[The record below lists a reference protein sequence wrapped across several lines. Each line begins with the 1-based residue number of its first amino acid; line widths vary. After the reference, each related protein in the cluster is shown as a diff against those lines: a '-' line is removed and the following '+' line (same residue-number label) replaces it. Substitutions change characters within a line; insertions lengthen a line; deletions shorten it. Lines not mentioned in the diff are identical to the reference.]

1 MRDAHRMREKYD
13 LSLDSR
19 QVVSLLIG
27 GIVVLGAVFVL
38 GVLVGKKLAGAPR
51 ADHGPDLLTALDHKS
66 DALERA
72 RAAPPLTFQD
82 ELTRPTPPAP
92 VVVRPPATSPASAP
106 ATAAAT
112 PARAPG
118 MPAPAASAIAPAAT
132 PVATVA
138 RPLAATGPAT
148 PAATAP
154 PASAASSSAS
164 SKPAATMARGPSATT
179 PATPTAT
186 PAPASATSSPA
197 PGKPA
202 APGRAAPVTTVAT
215 ATAVEP
221 KSEAARPAHTES
233 VATRTAPAAAAH
245 SAPKVPEAT
254 SATGAFTLQLGAS
267 PSRDDAERQASR
279 LREKGYAPYIVS
291 AEVPGK
297 GTWYR
302 VRMGSFPTKDAA
314 TRYLQDFKR
323 ETQAEAFVASTR

>member
-1 MRDAHRMREKYD
+1 MRDTHRMREKYD

-38 GVLVGKKLAGAPR
+38 GVLVGKKLAGTPHTDR
-51 ADHGPDLLTALDHKS
+51 APDLLTALDHKS

-72 RAAPPLTFQD
+72 RAAPQLTFQE
-82 ELTRPTPPAP
+82 ELTKPAAAAPTSL
-92 VVVRPPATSPASAP
+92 RPPAVSAP
-106 ATAAAT
+106 APTATTSTASAAAH
-112 PARAPG
+112 
-118 MPAPAASAIAPAAT
+118 PAASST
-132 PVATVA
+132 TVA
-138 RPLAATGPAT
+138 AVT

-154 PASAASSSAS
+154 PSSAAS
-164 SKPAATMARGPSATT
+164 KPPAAARAAAVPVATT
-179 PATPTAT
+179 AAIDAKPERKPEPEKKTEPARTP
-186 PAPASATSSPA
+186 PA
-197 PGKPA
+197 
-202 APGRAAPVTTVAT
+202 
-215 ATAVEP
+215 
-221 KSEAARPAHTES
+221 ES
-233 VATRTAPAAAAH
+233 VATRSTPAAAH
-245 SAPKVPEAT
+245 SAPKVPDAT

-267 PSRDDAERQASR
+267 PNRDDAERQVSR